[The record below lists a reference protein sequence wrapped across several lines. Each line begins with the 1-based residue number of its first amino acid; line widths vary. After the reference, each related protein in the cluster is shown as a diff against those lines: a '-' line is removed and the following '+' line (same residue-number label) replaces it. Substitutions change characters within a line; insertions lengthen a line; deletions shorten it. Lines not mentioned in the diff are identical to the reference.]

1 MPEAD
6 AGAEILN
13 LSSEFP
19 PVSDVSIYGEIP
31 TSSGRINDVGYTL
44 RRACGGSDRSG
55 LIFGQA
61 LVAGAEG

>member
-1 MPEAD
+1 MVK
-6 AGAEILN
+6 
-13 LSSEFP
+13 SEFP

-61 LVAGAEG
+61 LVAGAER